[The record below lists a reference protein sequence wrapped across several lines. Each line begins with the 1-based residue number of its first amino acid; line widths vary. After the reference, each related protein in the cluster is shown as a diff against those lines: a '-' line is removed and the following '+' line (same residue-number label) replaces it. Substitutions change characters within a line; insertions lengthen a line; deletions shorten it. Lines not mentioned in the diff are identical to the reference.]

1 MEPIGPIA
9 ELASDDVD
17 DVDDAADAGTYVNH
31 EARREDFE
39 QVDQNQTNSQIVD
52 DVDNSA
58 EEWITIHVCLYNFE
72 LLNLSWRC
80 VSSYSAL

>member
-52 DVDNSA
+52 DEYSA
-58 EEWITIHVCLYNFE
+58 EEGITIHVCLYNFE
-72 LLNLSWRC
+72 LLNLS
-80 VSSYSAL
+80 